1 MKELYS
7 EEIIEVIN
15 NEIEILVNRIR
26 SMHSVV
32 VNQDEFLEHLAKRK
46 EQLAFIV
53 NNFEEYMDFVGDR
66 LSRKLLVKPMKKKSI
81 SIEMAAVDVL
91 LGKRIN
97 DALNDKNISTRD
109 AVKISYF
116 GDRAY
121 RLNWLLSHIDIDN
134 TLAEFTEQLSQK
146 SSLSIK

>member
-26 SMHSVV
+26 SMHSFV

-66 LSRKLLVKPMKKKSI
+66 L
-81 SIEMAAVDVL
+81 
-91 LGKRIN
+91 
-97 DALNDKNISTRD
+97 
-109 AVKISYF
+109 
-116 GDRAY
+116 
-121 RLNWLLSHIDIDN
+121 
-134 TLAEFTEQLSQK
+134 
-146 SSLSIK
+146 